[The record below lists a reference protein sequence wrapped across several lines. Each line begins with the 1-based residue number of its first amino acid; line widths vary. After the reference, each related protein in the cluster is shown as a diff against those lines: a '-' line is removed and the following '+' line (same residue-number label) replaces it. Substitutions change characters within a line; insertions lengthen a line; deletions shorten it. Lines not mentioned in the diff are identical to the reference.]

1 VNGIGGIS
9 GSGTFTEPPQIGH
22 RLLVPAFVS
31 DAMSNVLHRGHLISI
46 VIGVPISRDGNN
58 FIMGPAAVQEHSGR
72 IRNALRRNRLVI
84 GGGDF
89 GIFFFLRLTSVY
101 YMIYL

>member
-1 VNGIGGIS
+1 MPLCLLSHYLVGRRRELRCVELPDAPS
-9 GSGTFTEPPQIGH
+9 V
-22 RLLVPAFVS
+22 RLLENLRV
-31 DAMSNVLHRGHLISI
+31 
-46 VIGVPISRDGNN
+46 RDG
-58 FIMGPAAVQEHSGR
+58 IVGLAAG
-72 IRNALRRNRLVI
+72 NRLVI

>member
-1 VNGIGGIS
+1 VILRL
-9 GSGTFTEPPQIGH
+9 GH
-22 RLLVPAFVS
+22 ELVHHRQRRQALPVSLRLTVPVA
-31 DAMSNVLHRGHLISI
+31 HRGEGRLDIAADLLEEEADQESVEECRISL
-46 VIGVPISRDGNN
+46 VTSPG
-58 FIMGPAAVQEHSGR
+58 ALGR
-72 IRNALRRNRLVI
+72 GNRLVI